1 MEEVTV
7 CVFLHNWMHTHIILC
22 VLCMCVFLSK
32 SAKVFNT
39 CDVLYSVCVCV
50 CGNEMFWYAFVNEC
64 KYLVVF
70 QVGEFPCSLTR
81 CDSYNW
87 VPFDFCRL
95 EPRQTPPPLLF
106 CHFLSSSQKWRELL
120 GLFYC
125 DLWVLSSTP
134 ICCLASDLD
143 STALFFLCASILFP
157 CHLSFYWLILLPVNE
172 PKSQGNEDWP
182 LVLCA
187 ALSLS

>member
-1 MEEVTV
+1 MYY
-7 CVFLHNWMHTHIILC
+7 ILC
-22 VLCMCVFLSK
+22 VRVWEC
-32 SAKVFNT
+32 
-39 CDVLYSVCVCV
+39 
-50 CGNEMFWYAFVNEC
+50 EMFWYAFVNEC

-143 STALFFLCASILFP
+143 STALFFLCFHFISMPSVIL
-157 CHLSFYWLILLPVNE
+157 LTLPVNE
-172 PKSQGNEDWP
+172 PESHGNENLV

-187 ALSLS
+187 ALSLSL